1 MSLPTM
7 EMMMGQYRDL
17 VDRQRTLLA
26 VEKWRKKVKL
36 IEMVASPEKKLWT
49 TTYNDDSQL
58 FEKLQDKKWTST
70 KLASKMTIQ
79 DCIDQMSREE
89 QDVKYGS

>member
-1 MSLPTM
+1 
-7 EMMMGQYRDL
+7 MGQYRDL

-26 VEKWRKKVKL
+26 VEKWRQKVKL

-70 KLASKMTIQ
+70 KLASRMTIQ

-89 QDVKYGS
+89 QDVKSGS

>member
-1 MSLPTM
+1 
-7 EMMMGQYRDL
+7 MGQYRDL

-26 VEKWRKKVKL
+26 VEKWRQKVKL

-89 QDVKYGS
+89 QDVKSGS

>member
-1 MSLPTM
+1 
-7 EMMMGQYRDL
+7 
-17 VDRQRTLLA
+17 
-26 VEKWRKKVKL
+26 
-36 IEMVASPEKKLWT
+36 MVASPEKKLWT

>member
-1 MSLPTM
+1 
-7 EMMMGQYRDL
+7 MGQYRDL

-26 VEKWRKKVKL
+26 VEKWREKVKL

>member
-26 VEKWRKKVKL
+26 VEKWRQKVKL